1 MRIALAL
8 VTLAAHTAPAFAQ
21 DSSAPQRPAT
31 APAGASPAA
40 QSPAAQPL
48 PGGPPGATPPTEGQ
62 PPAGEP
68 AVDPA
73 YGERPDPTAPTPSG
87 VDDRYVRG
95 VRHGHE
101 IVVRYTPD
109 RSRNNLTFVAVTAG
123 AGAVLGL
130 VGAYFHFDSSSATDD
145 VSADHFL
152 GRPWTADNEDTYDR
166 AHRSATIAGIMYG
179 FGGALLLTS
188 AITYI
193 VTEPKLE
200 TRVIHPHTNAK
211 PITMVAPVRGGAVVG
226 TGWSF

>member
-1 MRIALAL
+1 MRIALAM
-8 VTLAAHTAPAFAQ
+8 VTLAAFTAPAVAQ
-21 DSSAPQRPAT
+21 GSSEPPRSPT
-31 APAGASPAA
+31 APSGASPA
-40 QSPAAQPL
+40 SQPVPSV

-73 YGERPDPTAPTPSG
+73 YGEKPDPTAPTPSG

-95 VRHGHE
+95 VRAGRE

-109 RSRNNLTFVAVTAG
+109 RSRNNITFVAVTAG
-123 AGAVLGL
+123 AGALLGL
-130 VGAYFHFDSSSATDD
+130 VGAYFHLDSSSATDD

-166 AHRSATIAGIMYG
+166 AHRSATIAGILYG
-179 FGGALLLTS
+179 VGGALLLTS

-193 VTEPKLE
+193 ATEPKLE

-211 PITMVAPVRGGAVVG
+211 PMTMVAPIRGGAVVG
-226 TGWSF
+226 AGWSF